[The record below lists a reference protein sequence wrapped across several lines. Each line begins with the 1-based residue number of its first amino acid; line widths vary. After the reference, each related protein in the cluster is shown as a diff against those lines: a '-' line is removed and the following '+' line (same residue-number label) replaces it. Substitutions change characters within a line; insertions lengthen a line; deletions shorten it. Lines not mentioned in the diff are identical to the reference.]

1 MVWTAAAI
9 NVARSES
16 IGSPVVIRSGG
27 LVGAE
32 TVAGTGGEVV
42 TVVGNVT
49 GEEVQTI
56 VFL

>member
-1 MVWTAAAI
+1 M
-9 NVARSES
+9 ARSES
-16 IGSPVVIRSGG
+16 IGSPVAIKSGG

-56 VFL
+56 VCL